1 MSIRAMDP
9 MGPSRLDNVV
19 DTYRAERLRAQGR
32 ANARADSARRM
43 TEMPFA
49 HCLKQAAEAQLAQ
62 QARLDAQSVAVNR
75 AEIAAQ
81 TVLQVR
87 AQAANDLGT
96 IQGLLPL
103 QAYRFVVSP
112 PLDLTPPPPT
122 RAF

>member
-9 MGPSRLDNVV
+9 MGPTRLDNVV
-19 DTYRAERLRAQGR
+19 DAYRAERLRVQGR

-49 HCLKQAAEAQLAQ
+49 HCLKQAADAQLAQ
-62 QARLDAQSVAVNR
+62 QTRLDAQSVAVNR